1 MPYAR
6 LSRRA
11 RLFED
16 ISQDLLNRIL
26 SGELKSGDR
35 LPPER
40 ALVELYGVSRTAIRE
55 ALRSLSA
62 RGLVESHVGRG
73 TFVRRPTSEHLTEK
87 LQLVLA
93 DASTPAQVRSARLLV
108 ESEVA
113 ACAAAHATEAQ
124 RELLAVEM
132 EGGRRTEE
140 YFNTLAVAG
149 QVALLGPIM
158 AALRNLEGEVRSER
172 TALRRLTTALDAH
185 DADAA
190 REAVRPKRPA
200 RKEVEAGGCD

>member
-1 MPYAR
+1 MPYER
-6 LSRRA
+6 LIRRA

-40 ALVELYGVSRTAIRE
+40 TLVEMYGVSRTAIRE

-108 ESEVA
+108 EGEVA
-113 ACAAAHATEAQ
+113 ACAAEHATAAQ
-124 RELLAVEM
+124 REILAAEM
-132 EGGRRTEE
+132 QSGRRTEG
-140 YFNTLAVAG
+140 YFNALAVAG
-149 QVALLGPIM
+149 RVALLGPVL

-172 TALRRLTTALDAH
+172 SALRRLATALDAH
-185 DADAA
+185 DTDAA
-190 REAVRPKRPA
+190 REAVRPKRP
-200 RKEVEAGGCD
+200 RKDAETGGCD